1 MIDRS
6 TDYVNS
12 AGVRR
17 GLYSMQSILPI
28 VSLLMLLIGSLA
40 GVWYTA
46 NERLSKLEGVVVAHE
61 KAFDAVEK
69 RENLSILLNFTNKDA
84 KVLINDIASLS
95 AQSVGLRD
103 QINRLKEEV
112 SNIEREVFTLSAAIT
127 NLPPVEWQ
135 RMILENERGI
145 LNLQDTKK

>member
-1 MIDRS
+1 
-6 TDYVNS
+6 
-12 AGVRR
+12 
-17 GLYSMQSILPI
+17 
-28 VSLLMLLIGSLA
+28 MLLIGSLA